1 MFVKAGVAEDEALA
15 GGAGLAAAL
24 ERCGADQD
32 LGCLQVVGG
41 AGEAAAPSLLAGH
54 LGDGERSVHYGS
66 GETVVHPRPC
76 GAAAALL
83 HE

>member
-1 MFVKAGVAEDEALA
+1 
-15 GGAGLAAAL
+15 
-24 ERCGADQD
+24 
-32 LGCLQVVGG
+32 VVGG